1 MQALGQQMMRR
12 LQGFAAMSHMKRLA
26 LLLLART
33 FTDKDVIRL
42 KVWFVVWC
50 TAALS
55 CTAPDTAMHRGQQE
69 SVGYQL
75 CF

>member
-1 MQALGQQMMRR
+1 MSVQALGHQMMRR

-33 FTDKDVIRL
+33 FTDRDVIRL
-42 KVWFVVWC
+42 KVWHVTWC

-55 CTAPDTAMHRGQQE
+55 CTDLDTATHRSQQAL
-69 SVGYQL
+69 VA
-75 CF
+75 

>member
-12 LQGFAAMSHMKRLA
+12 LQGFAAMSYLKRLA

-42 KVWFVVWC
+42 KVCHVAWC
-50 TAALS
+50 AAALPCS
-55 CTAPDTAMHRGQQE
+55 HVDTATHRSQQAL
-69 SVGYQL
+69 VA
-75 CF
+75 

>member
-26 LLLLART
+26 LLLLACT

-42 KVWFVVWC
+42 KVCFVAWC

-55 CTAPDTAMHRGQQE
+55 CTSLGDALQQ
-69 SVGYQL
+69 SQQALVA
-75 CF
+75 

>member
-1 MQALGQQMMRR
+1 MMRR

-33 FTDKDVIRL
+33 FTDNDVIRL
-42 KVWFVVWC
+42 KVRFVACC

-55 CTAPDTAMHRGQQE
+55 CAMLDDAMHRSQQAL
-69 SVGYQL
+69 VI
-75 CF
+75 